1 VVVIAGRPLRVG
13 FPTTISAGRR
23 PVVRGS
29 AQLSY
34 RLAATGNPCQQ
45 QTGTADHAG
54 ALHARVNVPG
64 SGNARRWRARHA
76 EVVLKCIIVDDS
88 AGFLA
93 AARRLLQRQGITV
106 AGVASTSAEALRLV
120 EEQRPDVVLV
130 DIGLGAESGFDLARR
145 LHSETDVPPSTIL
158 ISTRSE
164 QDYRDLVAASP
175 VVGFLSKTALSA
187 RAIVD
192 LLDGAAT
199 APPGT

>member
-1 VVVIAGRPLRVG
+1 M
-13 FPTTISAGRR
+13 
-23 PVVRGS
+23 
-29 AQLSY
+29 
-34 RLAATGNPCQQ
+34 
-45 QTGTADHAG
+45 
-54 ALHARVNVPG
+54 
-64 SGNARRWRARHA
+64 
-76 EVVLKCIIVDDS
+76 LKCIIVDDS